1 VAGEPLLEGSRHPA
15 GGDATAGEPVSKPL
29 VSAVRE
35 HPTPSAVESQ
45 GHVVPAPTELQLCL
59 PITVVLVGDAAGAA
73 QMLKQQRYRRPAC
86 HARAEQ
92 LDINLQTR
100 VHHPPRPK
108 HQLPTR
114 CRPQRQRPVRPHAA
128 ADALA
133 LEHMD
138 LAEKIAGNFARRTVH
153 PKEDLLQLA
162 MIGLIKA
169 ARRYD
174 PSRGP
179 FRPYGRTYANG
190 EITHFLRDNGFLLKV
205 PPTWRE
211 LHARGQRLLTSGVG
225 VSEMLVRLGIS
236 REQWIQIVD
245 ACLVRVVAFAV
256 E

>member
-1 VAGEPLLEGSRHPA
+1 M
-15 GGDATAGEPVSKPL
+15 

-35 HPTPSAVESQ
+35 HPKPSAVESPR
-45 GHVVPAPTELQLCL
+45 PAVLTPSAVQLVL
-59 PITVVLVGDAAGAA
+59 PLTVVLVGNAAGAER
-73 QMLKQQRYRRPAC
+73 MLRQRRYRRPAC
-86 HARAEQ
+86 HARAQQ
-92 LDINLQTR
+92 LEINLHAPVR
-100 VHHPPRPK
+100 HHPRAQVQRPLRSRPR
-108 HQLPTR
+108 R
-114 CRPQRQRPVRPHAA
+114 ERPVRPHAA

-179 FRPYGRTYANG
+179 FLPYGRTYANG

-225 VSEMLVRLGIS
+225 VTVMLERLGIS

-245 ACLVRVVAFAV
+245 ACSVRVVAFPV

>member
-1 VAGEPLLEGSRHPA
+1 MRGTVSEPLL
-15 GGDATAGEPVSKPL
+15 
-29 VSAVRE
+29 SAVRE
-35 HPTPSAVESQ
+35 CSTPSLVESPL
-45 GHVVPAPTELQLCL
+45 PAVLTPAAVQLVL

-73 QMLKQQRYRRPAC
+73 QMVNQRRYRRPAC
-86 HARAEQ
+86 HARAGQ
-92 LDINLQTR
+92 LEINLQAP

-108 HQLPTR
+108 CQPPTR

-225 VSEMLVRLGIS
+225 VVEMLERIGIS
-236 REQWIQIVD
+236 REQLIQIVD
-245 ACLVRVVAFAV
+245 ACSVRVVAFPV
-256 E
+256 D

>member
-1 VAGEPLLEGSRHPA
+1 ML
-15 GGDATAGEPVSKPL
+15 
-29 VSAVRE
+29 SAVRE
-35 HPTPSAVESQ
+35 GLTASVMESPLPAVLTSAAV
-45 GHVVPAPTELQLCL
+45 QLVL
-59 PITVVLVGDAAGAA
+59 PLMVVLVGDVAGSER
-73 QMLKQQRYRRPAC
+73 MLRQRRYCRPAC
-86 HARAEQ
+86 HARAQQ
-92 LDINLQTR
+92 LEINLHAQMR
-100 VHHPPRPK
+100 HPPRAQGQRP
-108 HQLPTR
+108 LR
-114 CRPQRQRPVRPHAA
+114 CRPRRERPVRPHAA

-211 LHARGQRLLTSGVG
+211 IHARGQRLLTSGVG
-225 VSEMLVRLGIS
+225 VGEMLVRLRIS

-245 ACLVRVVAFAV
+245 ACSVRVVAFPV
-256 E
+256 D

>member
-1 VAGEPLLEGSRHPA
+1 
-15 GGDATAGEPVSKPL
+15 
-29 VSAVRE
+29 
-35 HPTPSAVESQ
+35 VESQ
-45 GHVVPAPTELQLCL
+45 GHDVLTPAAVQLVL

-73 QMLKQQRYRRPAC
+73 QMLKQRRYRQPAC

-92 LDINLQTR
+92 LEINLQAPA
-100 VHHPPRPK
+100 HHPQRPK
-108 HQLPTR
+108 YQQPTR

-225 VSEMLVRLGIS
+225 VVDMLERIGIS

-245 ACLVRVVAFAV
+245 ACSVRVVAFPV
-256 E
+256 D

>member
-1 VAGEPLLEGSRHPA
+1 M
-15 GGDATAGEPVSKPL
+15 SKPL

-35 HPTPSAVESQ
+35 CSTPSAVESQ
-45 GHVVPAPTELQLCL
+45 GPEVPAPAVLQLCL
-59 PITVVLVGDAAGAA
+59 PITVVLVGDAASVA
-73 QMLKQQRYRRPAC
+73 QMLKQRRYRQPAC

-92 LDINLQTR
+92 LEINLQAQ
-100 VHHPPRPK
+100 VHHPPKPK
-108 HQLPTR
+108 CQQPMR
-114 CRPQRQRPVRPHAA
+114 CRPRRQRPVRPHAA

-162 MIGLIKA
+162 LIGLIKA

-225 VSEMLVRLGIS
+225 VAEMLERLEIS
-236 REQWIQIVD
+236 REQWMLIAD
-245 ACLVRVVAFAV
+245 ACSVRVVAFPV

>member
-1 VAGEPLLEGSRHPA
+1 MSIPM
-15 GGDATAGEPVSKPL
+15 

-35 HPTPSAVESQ
+35 CSTPSVVESPR
-45 GHVVPAPTELQLCL
+45 PAVLTPAAVQLVL
-59 PITVVLVGDAAGAA
+59 PLTVVLVGDAAGAER
-73 QMLKQQRYRRPAC
+73 MLKQRRYRRPMC
-86 HARAEQ
+86 HAQSEQ
-92 LDINLQTR
+92 LEINLQAP

-108 HQLPTR
+108 CQQSMR
-114 CRPQRQRPVRPHAA
+114 CRPRRQRPVRPHAA

-211 LHARGQRLLTSGVG
+211 IHARGQRLLTSGVG
-225 VSEMLVRLGIS
+225 VCEMLERIGIGC
-236 REQWIQIVD
+236 EQWIQIVD
-245 ACLVRVVAFAV
+245 ACSVRVVAFPV
-256 E
+256 D

>member
-1 VAGEPLLEGSRHPA
+1 MTAAVLEAPEQPPQQAVAPVGGQPA
-15 GGDATAGEPVSKPL
+15 V
-29 VSAVRE
+29 
-35 HPTPSAVESQ
+35 
-45 GHVVPAPTELQLCL
+45 LQLSL
-59 PITVVLVGDAAGAA
+59 PITFVLVGTSSGAA
-73 QMLKQQRYRRPAC
+73 RMLRQRRYRRPAC
-86 HARAEQ
+86 SARAGQ
-92 LDINLQTR
+92 LEIDWTEPAR
-100 VHHPPRPK
+100 HMPRSSA
-108 HQLPTR
+108 LPASR
-114 CRPQRQRPVRPHAA
+114 CRPRRQRPVRPHAA

-138 LAEKIAGNFARRTVH
+138 LAEKIAGNFARRTIH

-211 LHARGQRLLTSGVG
+211 IHARGQRLLASGVG
-225 VSEMLVRLGIS
+225 LIEMLERIGIS

-245 ACLVRVVAFAV
+245 ACSVRVVVFPT

>member
-1 VAGEPLLEGSRHPA
+1 M
-15 GGDATAGEPVSKPL
+15 

-35 HPTPSAVESQ
+35 RPRPSAEES
-45 GHVVPAPTELQLCL
+45 PAAEVLTPAAVQLVL

-73 QMLKQQRYRRPAC
+73 QMLKQRRYRRPAC

-92 LDINLQTR
+92 LEINFHAQ
-100 VHHPPRPK
+100 VHHPPKPK
-108 HQLPTR
+108 HQQPTR
-114 CRPQRQRPVRPHAA
+114 CRPRRQRPVRPHAA

-153 PKEDLLQLA
+153 QKEDLLQLA

-211 LHARGQRLLTSGVG
+211 LHARGQRLLTSGVAVG
-225 VSEMLVRLGIS
+225 EMLVRLGIS
-236 REQWIQIVD
+236 REQWIQIAD
-245 ACLVRVVAFAV
+245 ACTVRVIAFPID
-256 E
+256 